1 MIVEEGIAMNEALVE
16 NLFVV
21 VVCLLTKC
29 PVFVVG
35 KPGSSKTLTM
45 QVLATNLLGEQSPNK
60 FWRKFPGIHIFP
72 YQCSPMSTSDGISQQ
87 FHIACSYQE
96 QATGTIAVLL
106 LDEVGLA
113 EHSPDMPLKV
123 LHGIL
128 VEPPIAV
135 VGLSNWTLDP
145 AKMNRAVCLQRPE
158 PSEADIALTGQRI
171 IGATFDAPETTIK
184 NAEGGAEGGAEG
196 SGDGPMPPL
205 APPLLRRQSSIARRL
220 GASLAPLAKAYH
232 SVYAKQEGRDYI
244 GTSIVNHHHPHNGSS
259 PTNLVVALSNHPV

>member
-1 MIVEEGIAMNEALVE
+1 MNEALVE

-184 NAEGGAEGGAEG
+184 NDEGATEG
-196 SGDGPMPPL
+196 SGDGSMPPL

-244 GTSIVNHHHPHNGSS
+244 GTSIANYHCPHNVF
-259 PTNLVVALSNHPV
+259 PPIHPGLAFFSHFANPQHI